1 MSEFEDL
8 IPEFVEESL
17 DHLKHI
23 EEDIIQIEQGQAD
36 DELINSVFRAVHSV
50 KGGSSFLGLKNIE
63 KLSHKMEDIF
73 NLVRNGNLEFTPKIS
88 TKVLTSIDKLKEMLE
103 DSGDSDNYDISSN
116 VHDMEAVINNDSSAS
131 TTEEISVEGF
141 DSKVNMSKY
150 KYDNFKKKGQKVYL
164 IRKEFVECDQYN
176 NILELLKEV
185 RKTGELVENLIDI
198 EFVMSGD
205 NFSGDGI
212 PLKIIYASV
221 LDKDLVAHTFGIDG
235 DDLVEL
241 KEENIIDEEKKEIK
255 EKKAEKVEKIPEK
268 KETPADIK
276 INEPIEEEEDEE
288 EDIEAIEDENEFM
301 TFLIGDEEYGIGIK
315 LIQEI
320 VTMQSITGIPDSE
333 DSTKGII
340 NLRGDILPVYDFRL
354 KLEFEGR
361 EYDKETIILIVNMEE
376 KKFGIIVD
384 RISEVILL
392 KRTEIKD
399 APNMKNIPSSY
410 VIGIGQKD
418 DKFIILLKVKEIIL
432 GNNAA

>member
-17 DHLKHI
+17 EHLKHI

-36 DELINSVFRAVHSV
+36 EELINSVFRAVHSV

-73 NLVRNGNLEFTPKIS
+73 NLVRNGNMVFTPKIS

-103 DSGDSDNYDISSN
+103 DSGESDSYDIISN
-116 VHDMEAVINNDSSAS
+116 VADMESVIKNNNKSLS
-131 TTEEISVEGF
+131 ENISVEAFGIP
-141 DSKVNMSKY
+141 VQMSKY
-150 KYDNFKKKGQKVYL
+150 KFDTFKKKGQTVYL
-164 IRKEFVECDQYN
+164 IRMEFVEGKTYN
-176 NILELLKEV
+176 NILDLLKEV
-185 RKTGELVENLIDI
+185 GKTGEVVESSVDI

-205 NFSGDGI
+205 NFSGEGI

-221 LDKDLVAHTFGIDG
+221 LDKDLVAHTFGIKDN
-235 DDLVEL
+235 DIIEL
-241 KEENIIDEEKKEIK
+241 KVDNIVDVVDNKKEVIKKKEITENKQEEKKELP
-255 EKKAEKVEKIPEK
+255 AKISE
-268 KETPADIK
+268 DDS
-276 INEPIEEEEDEE
+276 EEELE
-288 EDIEAIEDENEFM
+288 EDIEAINDENEFM
-301 TFLIGDEEYGIGIK
+301 TFLIGEEEYGIGIK

-333 DSTKGII
+333 NFTKGII

-354 KLEFEGR
+354 KLDFEER
-361 EYDKETIILIVNMEE
+361 EYDGETIILIINLAD

-384 RISEVILL
+384 RISEVVQL
-392 KRTEIKD
+392 KDNQIKD
-399 APNMKNIPSSY
+399 APNMKNIPSDY

-418 DKFIILLKVKEIIL
+418 DKFIVILKVKEIIS
-432 GNNAA
+432 GNDAA